1 MNIYAV
7 LLTIKGSLKFTS
19 KEEIK
24 TLLRPKKNAVV
35 SGNSNSFSL
44 EIVRSET
51 LCRCTFKKMPLGRRH
66 ISVLGQVLDSDSL
79 CLNVSF
85 YSF

>member
-35 SGNSNSFSL
+35 SGN
-44 EIVRSET
+44 
-51 LCRCTFKKMPLGRRH
+51 
-66 ISVLGQVLDSDSL
+66 
-79 CLNVSF
+79 
-85 YSF
+85 